1 MSPITNPASTGASTG
16 AKPADRVLP
25 ATRILSIV
33 IIPFLVVAFVLLY
46 FWPSGD
52 DTARLFAWR
61 IVPDFTSMLL
71 ASAYI
76 GGAYFFA
83 RAASANQ
90 WHRVG
95 GGFLPVAL
103 FASLLGIAT
112 VLHWDKFVHTNVAFW
127 LWAVLYFTT
136 PFLVVAVWWTN
147 RAQSPPV
154 SSDDLLLSPTTSVL
168 IGAVGIAAIVTC
180 VFLFLFPRS
189 AMAVWPWTLTELTAR
204 VTGAIFALGAVGV
217 GCFVERRWS
226 SARIL
231 LQVEGIMLA
240 LIAIAAL
247 RTTGDFATDKPLTW
261 VFAAGF
267 PVLAIGSALLYARME
282 RRARN
287 PRSVSAP
294 GGRVV

>member
-1 MSPITNPASTGASTG
+1 M
-16 AKPADRVLP
+16 
-25 ATRILSIV
+25 
-33 IIPFLVVAFVLLY
+33 LLY
-46 FWPSGD
+46 FWPSAD

-71 ASAYI
+71 ASAYL

-83 RAASANQ
+83 RAASAAQ

-103 FASLLGIAT
+103 FAALLGVAT

-127 LWAVLYFTT
+127 LWAGLYFTT

-147 RAQSPPV
+147 RSQSVPV
-154 SSDDLLLSPTTSVL
+154 TDDDLLLSPVTSVL
-168 IGAVGIAAIVTC
+168 IGAVGIAAILTC
-180 VFLFLFPRS
+180 LFLFLFPRS
-189 AMAVWPWTLTELTAR
+189 AIAVWPWTLTELTAR

-217 GCFVERRWS
+217 GAFVERRWT

-240 LIAIAAL
+240 LIAVAVFRAA
-247 RTTGDFATDKPLTW
+247 GDFATGKPLTW

-267 PVLAIGSALLYARME
+267 PVLAIGSALLYTGME
-282 RRARN
+282 RRARH
-287 PRSVSAP
+287 PRSVGAT
-294 GGRVV
+294 GGPVA